1 MTQAPKL
8 YFLDAGL
15 CAYLT
20 DWSSPETLEAGAMA
34 GHIFETWCFA
44 EILKSYRNSGRRP
57 AFYFYR
63 DFDQVE
69 IDLVIE
75 QDGVLYPVEMK
86 KSSDPGRDAA
96 KHFSKLQ
103 KFGKEVGM
111 GAVVCMVRE
120 CSPLTRE
127 CKLIPAASL

>member
-1 MTQAPKL
+1 M
-8 YFLDAGL
+8 
-15 CAYLT
+15 
-20 DWSSPETLEAGAMA
+20 
-34 GHIFETWCFA
+34 
-44 EILKSYRNSGRRP
+44 
-57 AFYFYR
+57 
-63 DFDQVE
+63 E

-75 QDGVLYPVEMK
+75 QDGVLYPIEMK

-96 KHFSKLQ
+96 KHFSKLE